1 MSTFTKMPSSL
12 IQLKTKSKFS
22 EIYTYFLIKDQFKDN
37 SLKASISEKELAQL
51 TNTSEST
58 IKRYIKDLEPFFENV
73 TKTKSSGEHYY
84 NVYHFTQLK
93 KDFSIVLHTLKDDT
107 ELTPEEKGILIK
119 IKLQCCKGTNYIR
132 FNSKA
137 DLIKILGIGKNQI
150 TKKLKQLEEKGH
162 ICYIGKSLHLN
173 PIHFPLSLNIDNST
187 DGTTNYIYA
196 IIYQFCL
203 NNEVCPPLRDSKAL
217 SYLIAKYPNVD
228 SSLKNDLVKKCS
240 NLPKEVSLDYFI
252 KALENKKVERKEPLE
267 WNFII

>member
-1 MSTFTKMPSSL
+1 MSIFTKMPQTL
-12 IQLKTKSKFS
+12 IDLNTKSKFS

-51 TNTSEST
+51 TDTSEIT

-93 KDFSIVLHTLKDDT
+93 NDFSIVLHTLKDDT
-107 ELTPEEKGILIK
+107 ELTAEEKGILIK

-162 ICYIGKSLHLN
+162 ICYIGNSLQLSTKY
-173 PIHFPLSLNIDNST
+173 FPLSLVKGDSVDAVKNFLYET
-187 DGTTNYIYA
+187 IYKYC
-196 IIYQFCL
+196 IVNKTI
-203 NNEVCPPLRDSKAL
+203 PPLRANKAL
-217 SYLIAKYPNVD
+217 NYLIAKFPNIDD
-228 SSLKNDLVKKCS
+228 SFAEILAKKCPT
-240 NLPKEVSLDYFI
+240 LPADISLDYFV
-252 KALENKKVERKEPLE
+252 KALTDNTINRTKQACT
-267 WNFII
+267 FIL